1 MNRLRPGEGDRT
13 VYLVTEFETA
23 LGAVHLGI
31 GQGFKETPERYL
43 LKGVWSASF

>member
-1 MNRLRPGEGDRT
+1 
-13 VYLVTEFETA
+13 
-23 LGAVHLGI
+23 VHLGV